1 MIGGTATCQSEGVE
15 RRREKGWSLGKMG
28 KCFFQILLVMR
39 HFGAVSPASDNVQ
52 NGDWKMKGTQW
63 EKEMVRDSWVE
74 EVDRGKFQTFEN
86 EEQEWSQ
93 KPSTQLV
100 PC

>member
-1 MIGGTATCQSEGVE
+1 ME
-15 RRREKGWSLGKMG
+15 W
-28 KCFFQILLVMR
+28 KCLFLILLVMR

-52 NGDWKMKGTQW
+52 KGDWKVGETQW
-63 EKEMVRDSWVE
+63 EKAMVRDSWVE
-74 EVDRGKFQTFEN
+74 EVDRGKFQTLEHK
-86 EEQEWSQ
+86 EQEWSQ